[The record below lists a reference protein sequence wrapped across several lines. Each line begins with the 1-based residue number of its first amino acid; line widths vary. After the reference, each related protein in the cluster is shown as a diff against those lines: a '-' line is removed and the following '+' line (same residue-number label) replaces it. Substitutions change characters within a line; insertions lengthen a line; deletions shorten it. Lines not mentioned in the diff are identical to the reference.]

1 MTRHPLWKVINETS
15 VARRKITNRWGIFCS
30 KGHRENCHGLPSRL
44 KQSYHHPPE
53 YKSIEHHNYTDLYA
67 PITDYDNDAVEDSYD
82 HLQEILYRSPK
93 EDMLVV
99 SGDWNA
105 KVGEDAF
112 KNWKGIC
119 SGRYCNAETNERGL
133 RLLKFA
139 YYNVG
144 VLANTLGKHKA
155 SRRWTWHSANGEYLD
170 RIDCNMV
177 RWRFMTGVNTA
188 KTRVFPEADIGRDH
202 DLVMMTFTTHKD
214 QVRSP
219 EA

>member
-1 MTRHPLWKVINETS
+1 M
-15 VARRKITNRWGIFCS
+15 ARRKITNRWGIFCS

-170 RIDCNMV
+170 RIDYNMV

-214 QVRSP
+214 QVRSR